1 MIQKFEFK
9 ETSLKGAYEITP
21 FYATDERG
29 GFVKDYNI
37 DTFKANGID
46 HELKEVFYTIS
57 KRGVIRATHFQ
68 LVKQQAKLVRCI
80 SGHVYDVIVDPFP
93 VGEAA
98 GQARALYQ
106 RSCI

>member
-9 ETSLKGAYEITP
+9 ETSLKGAYEIIP

-37 DTFKANGID
+37 DLFKQNGID

-57 KRGVIRATHFQ
+57 KKGVIRATFSW
-68 LVKQQAKLVRCI
+68 LSSKQSWFVVSAVM
-80 SGHVYDVIVDPFP
+80 FMM
-93 VGEAA
+93 
-98 GQARALYQ
+98 
-106 RSCI
+106 

>member
-9 ETSLKGAYEITP
+9 ETSLKGAYEIIP

-37 DTFKANGID
+37 DLFKQNGID

-57 KRGVIRATHFQ
+57 KKGVIRAT
-68 LVKQQAKLVRCI
+68 LSWLSSKQSWFVVSAVM
-80 SGHVYDVIVDPFP
+80 FMM
-93 VGEAA
+93 
-98 GQARALYQ
+98 
-106 RSCI
+106 